1 MVLILD
7 SFWRAALYCLHPKVI
22 LLSLLPLLLLALAGG
37 GLGYFYW
44 DGAVH
49 AVWLWVSESM
59 FFSAL
64 LDFLSRF
71 GMGGF
76 RTAIAPLIVIAL
88 ATPVLIV
95 LVMLVVAL
103 MMTPALLKL
112 VSSRRFERLTQSGK
126 TSLWRSA
133 LWSLGSTMLA
143 LFLLVASIP
152 FWFVPP
158 LVLIL
163 PPLIWGW
170 LTYRVMSFDAL
181 ADHASPKERRAIFKE
196 HRMQLLGIGI
206 VAGYLGALPSLIWAA
221 GAMAAVFAIVLL
233 PIALWLYTLIF
244 AFSSLWFIHYCLG
257 ALEQHRAIQVPLP
270 AEVLPLETAPAL
282 KDSHHA

>member
-1 MVLILD
+1 MKLLLD

-22 LLSLLPLLLLALAGG
+22 ALSLLPLLLLAAVGG
-37 GLGYFYW
+37 GLGYFFW

-49 AVWLWVSESM
+49 SVWLWISESA
-59 FFSAL
+59 FFSTI
-64 LDFLSRF
+64 LDFFSRF

-95 LVMLVVAL
+95 FVMLVVAL
-103 MMTPALLKL
+103 LMTPALLKL
-112 VSSRRFERLTQSGK
+112 VGSRRFELLVKSGK

-133 LWSLGSTMLA
+133 AWSLGSTLVA
-143 LFLLVASIP
+143 LFLLLLSIP
-152 FWFVPP
+152 LWFVPP
-158 LVLIL
+158 LIMIL

-181 ADHASPKERRAIFKE
+181 ADHATIDERRAIFKE
-196 HRMQLLGIGI
+196 HRMALLGIGI
-206 VAGYLGALPSLIWAA
+206 VAGYLGAMPSLIWAA

-233 PIALWLYTLIF
+233 PVALWLYTLIF

-257 ALEQHRAIQVPLP
+257 ALEQHRAATPL
-270 AEVLPLETAPAL
+270 TTL
-282 KDSHHA
+282 KEIEHA